1 MYNNVIIYLRSC
13 CSELYVAIKIK
24 KHASN
29 KDDKC
34 IPLDWFAILLVLWKK
49 PYDTILHEN
58 HHLCF
63 SSQIKFDII
72 TLAYN
77 ALMLPMSNLWNMSHI
92 WFKSA

>member
-1 MYNNVIIYLRSC
+1 MYNNVIIYLMSC
-13 CSELYVAIKIK
+13 CSELYVAIKK
-24 KHASN
+24 KHALN

-49 PYDTILHEN
+49 PYDMILHEN